1 MDEPAIEQ
9 QARDILSPL
18 WFAVTLAVFIGLGLA
33 LKTRILNWIYGPLF
47 PLFFL
52 YLVPTA
58 AKWACDVPRRRRER
72 RMGDAP
78 VNG

>member
-1 MDEPAIEQ
+1 MGDPAIEQ
-9 QARDILSPL
+9 PARDILSPV
-18 WFAVTLAVFIGLGLA
+18 WFAVTLVVFIGLGLA

-58 AKWACDVPRRRRER
+58 AKWAYDAPRRRRAR
-72 RMGDAP
+72 RAGDAS
-78 VNG
+78 VSG